1 MLLSKVRFITCSV
14 FSLGMLI
21 FTQPLF
27 AQQFTPPE
35 QITQSGHV
43 YKLAYKQVAPN
54 GRAIYEY
61 TTNEESVEKWTTLI
75 TLNYRKDITID
86 PLKWTATMKTTM
98 EANTPRTNSKI
109 YILENNVYA
118 RFIIEPDIKNKTYES
133 NVHKIFHL
141 GECGGLLVYQ
151 YAVKYPQI
159 ANQSE
164 SWKLTAL
171 NSINKELESLSADV
185 ERSEWIPV
193 CN

>member
-1 MLLSKVRFITCSV
+1 MLLSKVRFITCSAL
-14 FSLGMLI
+14 SLGMLI
-21 FTQPLF
+21 FTQPIF

-35 QITQSGHV
+35 QISQSGHV

-54 GRAIYEY
+54 GSAIYEY
-61 TTNEESVEKWTTLI
+61 TTNEEPVEKWTTLI
-75 TLNYRKDITID
+75 TLNYNKNIKID
-86 PLKWTATMKTTM
+86 PLKWTTAMKTAM
-98 EANTPRTNSKI
+98 EASMPKRNSKS
-109 YILENNVYA
+109 YISGNIVYA
-118 RFIIEPDIKNKTYES
+118 SFIIEPDIKNKTYES

-159 ANQSE
+159 ANQSDAE
-164 SWKLTAL
+164 KLNTL
-171 NSINKELESLSADV
+171 NSINKELESLSTDV